1 MESSQLSP
9 CLLWLRRLDNLMFH
23 PEKAEVLAVLDW
35 ELSTLGDPFADV
47 AYSCLAHYLPSS
59 FPMLRG
65 RSRSGGTHWLQW
77 WPAGLGWA
85 GKRGASS
92 LHNSVTGMWG
102 YEWDVSSFIHHT
114 FFSFQF
120 FFCPRG
126 VESRAR

>member
-85 GKRGASS
+85 GLESGVQVVCITVSLECGGTNGMYLPSS
-92 LHNSVTGMWG
+92 ITPSFL
-102 YEWDVSSFIHHT
+102 SSF
-114 FFSFQF
+114 SFA
-120 FFCPRG
+120 PG
-126 VESRAR
+126 G